1 MHVTLLVYTIILNL
15 IHIHKYYKYEV
26 QYIRISDL
34 HISDIELQL
43 KYIERDCHY
52 LIRD

>member
-1 MHVTLLVYTIILNL
+1 MHVTLLVYTIILDL
-15 IHIHKYYKYEV
+15 IHIHKYYKYNIH
-26 QYIRISDL
+26 IRISDL